1 MDSVFLENFIYACF
15 IMTFDTFYCDEVAS
29 GLMLFVWN
37 CNDVL
42 TNNVSFLRIF
52 CLNYG
57 TEACEFIKGC

>member
-1 MDSVFLENFIYACF
+1 
-15 IMTFDTFYCDEVAS
+15 MTFDTFYCDEVAS